1 MNRGQRAGGGM
12 NSTKGSGRAF
22 SAEEG
27 ARARGPGQGA
37 GVRGQSPCDGRM
49 ESEGEG
55 SRVGA
60 VHTAPRTGRA
70 TV

>member
-37 GVRGQSPCDGRM
+37 GV
-49 ESEGEG
+49 
-55 SRVGA
+55 
-60 VHTAPRTGRA
+60 
-70 TV
+70 